1 MKNAMHGVLAAGLA
15 GLALFAVSGVHAQDV
30 ELLVRHSS
38 MSTGADGVRRS
49 TGFSERVT
57 RTADTVWV
65 SRVLPNYAHPDRNHA
80 KDGGEHKHL
89 NLGTATRWISRDSAG
104 AVQMRLVP
112 DNEKVLVTVTKPDY
126 GNVGFDGSW
135 AAAWSLIDPAALKRM
150 RAGPARGEL
159 TTYTLAE
166 KDRKLKIVWNTRLQ
180 IPALVQSSDKTSQH
194 DAVVEVVG
202 KPASHPWNNLGG
214 FVAKDYSDYLD

>member
-1 MKNAMHGVLAAGLA
+1 MKSIMPGASGLGLA
-15 GLALFAVSGVHAQDV
+15 SLALFAASLVHAQDV

-49 TGFSERVT
+49 TEFSERVT
-57 RTADTVWV
+57 RTVDTVWV
-65 SRVLPNYAHPDRNHA
+65 SRVLPADAHTDRSHA
-80 KDGGEHKHL
+80 KDGDEHKHL
-89 NLGTATRWISRDSAG
+89 NLGTATRWITRDSAG

-112 DNEKVLVTVTKPDY
+112 SNEKVLVTVTKPDY

-150 RAGPARGEL
+150 KAGPASGDL

-166 KDRKLKIVWNTRLQ
+166 KDRSLKIVWNTRLQ
-180 IPALVQSSDKTSQH
+180 IPALVQSSDKNSQH
-194 DAVVEVVG
+194 DTVVEVVG
-202 KPASHPWNNLGG
+202 KPATRPWNNTRG